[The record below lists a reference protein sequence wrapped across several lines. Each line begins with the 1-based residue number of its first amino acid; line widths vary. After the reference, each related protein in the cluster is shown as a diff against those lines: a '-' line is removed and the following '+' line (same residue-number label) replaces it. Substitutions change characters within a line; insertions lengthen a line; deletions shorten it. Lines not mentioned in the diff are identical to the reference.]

1 MSSATASLRGGAPLP
16 PDMKDLL
23 NKLVAAD
30 EGVAH
35 QSTCV
40 AAKFQMCQ
48 IGGTHFGCALNTSCN
63 FVSQRFV
70 GNNPGA
76 TQAGKYCQQNTLED
90 ELVEESEYLQ
100 VANEECNVLG
110 PEDGGC
116 VPTNVAGLSCKDG
129 YTCEVP
135 QDATLGTCVLDTNRA
150 GGSSDPAPAPTP
162 SHAVRCAPFYTAQH
176 PCSNTEDCLD
186 DAINATPVGDYQC
199 EARCVGATAT
209 EQGVCAS
216 PTFEEEEEDLAAA
229 ADAGTPIDE
238 AHCLIT
244 TEDTQPSCTLN
255 ANGSEIPTPQGKLC
269 CGKDADGNLFR
280 GDGIS
285 CNYYGN
291 HVNSVRNGDSGPGA
305 YCVYA
310 PGEDLAVN

>member
-30 EGVAH
+30 EGSV
-35 QSTCV
+35 TCPAV
-40 AAKFQMCQ
+40 QFQRCDG
-48 IGGTHFGCALNTSCN
+48 IDGVTVECTGNTSCN
-63 FVSQRFV
+63 FVSLRFV

-76 TQAGKYCQQNTLED
+76 TQAGKYCQRNTLED
-90 ELVEESEYLQ
+90 ELVEESTELQ
-100 VANEECNVLG
+100 DNPHQCQLLG
-110 PEDGGC
+110 SDDGGC
-116 VPTNVAGLSCKDG
+116 VPPGITGLYCKPGFTCVG
-129 YTCEVP
+129 YAPPTGGLQNPTLGACKN
-135 QDATLGTCVLDTNRA
+135 DATRAVDNR
-150 GGSSDPAPAPTP
+150 SPATIC
-162 SHAVRCAPFYTAQH
+162 HQDFYGINI
-176 PCSNTEDCLD
+176 PCSNNGACRG
-186 DAINATPVGDYQC
+186 NWVNPNNC

-255 ANGSEIPTPQGKLC
+255 ANGSEIPTQGKLC

-280 GDGIS
+280 GDGVS

-291 HVNSVRNGDSGPGA
+291 HVNSVRNSDSGPGA